1 MHHSR
6 RMFLKSLGLGAGALT
21 FTTLKM
27 PKLKADPATTPL
39 RNFVFCYFGGGWDI
53 LLSLDPRDP
62 GKFTDS
68 RMRETK
74 IQLGY
79 ERLQAPYKK
88 EPIQPEGSNID
99 FGPAME
105 AMAKH
110 YDKLC
115 VVRGMTSGTVAH
127 EVGRR
132 FFITGQAPRGLN
144 AAGSSVPTRIV
155 AQQGARSP
163 IPNLVVG
170 VESYNRGNPA
180 FATGLRVS
188 SIGDLLSTLRD
199 GPGSP
204 DKQLRQLIEDY
215 RAEKHFCDPDE
226 HDEKGLL
233 SLLHTMQKKAREL
246 VAGDLVSFFDFN
258 SNKPEMVELRN
269 RYNIRSGA
277 GQKAAMIFQAL
288 KNNVAQCVSV
298 SLTGGLDTHGNEW
311 STSQPDRQ
319 REGWDALSLLVE
331 DLAKTPH
338 KLYEGSLLDHTTIVV
353 FSEFGRTSMLN
364 GNNGRDHAITTGT
377 LLVGAGVPHNTVI
390 GASSDIGMNPMA
402 VNPTTGRPDETGLI
416 LNPTHIMA
424 SIMQSAGYDVTQFRI
439 DGVPAL
445 MKKA

>member
-1 MHHSR
+1 
-6 RMFLKSLGLGAGALT
+6 MFLKSLGFGAGALT
-21 FTTLKM
+21 FSNIQM

-39 RNFVFCYFGGGWDI
+39 RNFVFCYFGGGWD
-53 LLSLDPRDP
+53 LLISLDPRDP

-79 ERLQAPYKK
+79 ERLGDMYKK

-105 AMAKH
+105 PMARH
-110 YDKLC
+110 FDKMC
-115 VVRGMTSGTVAH
+115 IVRGMTSGTVAH

-132 FFITGQAPRGLN
+132 FFITGQSPSGLN
-144 AAGSSVPTRIV
+144 ATGSSVSTRIV
-155 AQQGARSP
+155 AQQGAKTP

-170 VESYNRGNPA
+170 LESYNRGNPA
-180 FATGLRVS
+180 FATGLSVS
-188 SIGDLLSTLRD
+188 SINDLLSTLRD

-204 DKQLRQLIEDY
+204 DKVLRQVIEEH

-246 VAGDLVSFFDFN
+246 VAGDLVSFFDLN
-258 SNKPEMVELRN
+258 SNNPEMVALRN
-269 RYNIRSGA
+269 RYNSRSAA

-288 KNNVAQCVSV
+288 KHNVAQCVSV
-298 SLTGGLDTHGNEW
+298 SLTGGLDTHGAEW
-311 STSQPDRQ
+311 ATAQPDRQ
-319 REGWDALSLLVE
+319 REGFQALDILVD

-338 KLYEGSLLDHTTIVV
+338 KLYEGSVLDHTTIVV

-364 GNNGRDHAITTGT
+364 GNNGRDHAITTAA
-377 LLVGAGVPHNTVI
+377 LLIGAGVPHNTVI

-402 VNPTTGRPDETGLI
+402 LNPITGRPDESGLI

-424 SIMQSAGYDVTQFRI
+424 SIMQSANYDVTQFRI
-439 DGVPAL
+439 DGVPCL